1 MAAFAFGEFGD
12 FFGGDEGDPAFVTDG
27 EDVRLAVRQG
37 LQGDGAA
44 CAARGDEGF
53 AAFGF
58 AGEFGA
64 RDEEAVAVV
73 GGDEVAAFGFDDGG
87 GDDMRAGVDA
97 HAAAKRFAV
106 AACRWQAVQGEGVA
120 AAVVGEQAGL
130 LVAAAAD
137 LGEVGV
143 AVFVGERRAVDGV
156 SFAAADPAHFG
167 ENEGDGF
174 ARRQFGLI
182 KGDSRFA
189 LDDDG
194 AARVAVGCGVGGEF
208 VGDEGQ

>member
-1 MAAFAFGEFGD
+1 M
-12 FFGGDEGDPAFVTDG
+12 
-27 EDVRLAVRQG
+27 
-37 LQGDGAA
+37 
-44 CAARGDEGF
+44 
-53 AAFGF
+53 
-58 AGEFGA
+58 
-64 RDEEAVAVV
+64 
-73 GGDEVAAFGFDDGG
+73 
-87 GDDMRAGVDA
+87 
-97 HAAAKRFAV
+97 
-106 AACRWQAVQGEGVA
+106 QGEGVA

-143 AVFVGERRAVDGV
+143 AIFVGERRAVDGV

-167 ENEGDGF
+167 EDEGNGF
-174 ARRQFGLI
+174 AWRQFGLI
-182 KGDSRFA
+182 KGDGGFA